1 MNELSRIQF
10 QTTQDYSNYFSGRLL
25 HRALEIKT
33 PYRKWFPRVCAQ
45 NDYEEGVDFVTSDKI
60 VRRADGVAMPH
71 DLHDHLITVDVA
83 KEICLA
89 QHTAIGKLLRKKLIA
104 QEKAALEAR
113 ELELQSCQNQLARTV
128 QQNEELSASLAVQ
141 KANMEAMGDL
151 IERANAALILQRD
164 ALHRQTRQMDR
175 LSGKISRQEK
185 SIQKM
190 TPKADYYDHVLTAP
204 DTYSTTIIAK
214 DCGTT
219 GQKLNRF
226 LHEQKVQYRL
236 HDGWVLYAKYDGKGY
251 THTVTLIEKK
261 DNCPEKVHIMT
272 QWTQKGR
279 QFIFQLMEKDN
290 EHRKDEEKWKIPA
303 LSAEV

>member
-10 QTTQDYSNYFSGRLL
+10 ETAQENPSYVSGRML
-25 HRALEIKT
+25 HQALQIKT
-33 PYRKWFPRVCAQ
+33 PYRKWFPRVCIQ
-45 NDYEEGVDFVTSDKI
+45 NEYEEGEDYVTSDKT
-60 VRRADGVAMPH
+60 VRRADGVPMPY
-71 DLHDHLITVDVA
+71 DLHDHWLTPDAA
-83 KEICLA
+83 KEICLT

-104 QEKAALEAR
+104 QEQAVSEAR
-113 ELELQSCQNQLARTV
+113 ERELRSCRNRLARTV
-128 QQNEELSASLAVQ
+128 QENEELSASLAAQ
-141 KANMEAMGDL
+141 KEDMAVMGDL

-261 DNCPEKVHIMT
+261 DNCPEKVHIIT

>member
-1 MNELSRIQF
+1 M
-10 QTTQDYSNYFSGRLL
+10 
-25 HRALEIKT
+25 
-33 PYRKWFPRVCAQ
+33 
-45 NDYEEGVDFVTSDKI
+45 
-60 VRRADGVAMPH
+60 
-71 DLHDHLITVDVA
+71 
-83 KEICLA
+83 
-89 QHTAIGKLLRKKLIA
+89 
-104 QEKAALEAR
+104 
-113 ELELQSCQNQLARTV
+113 
-128 QQNEELSASLAVQ
+128 
-141 KANMEAMGDL
+141 
-151 IERANAALILQRD
+151 
-164 ALHRQTRQMDR
+164 
-175 LSGKISRQEK
+175 
-185 SIQKM
+185 
-190 TPKADYYDHVLTAP
+190 LTAP

-261 DNCPEKVHIMT
+261 DNCPEKVHIIT

>member
-10 QTTQDYSNYFSGRLL
+10 ETAQENPSYVSGRML
-25 HRALEIKT
+25 HQALQIKT
-33 PYRKWFPRVCAQ
+33 PYRKWFPRVCIQ
-45 NDYEEGVDFVTSDKI
+45 NEYEEGEDYVTSDKI
-60 VRRADGVAMPH
+60 VRRADGVPMPY
-71 DLHDHLITVDVA
+71 DLHDHWLTPDAA
-83 KEICLA
+83 KEICLT

-104 QEKAALEAR
+104 QEQAISEAR
-113 ELELQSCQNQLARTV
+113 ERELRSCQNRLARTV
-128 QQNEELSASLAVQ
+128 QENEELSASLAAQ
-141 KANMEAMGDL
+141 KEDIAVMGDL

-164 ALHRQTRQMDR
+164 VLHRQTRQMDR
-175 LSGKISRQEK
+175 LSRKISHQEK

-236 HDGWVLYAKYDGKGY
+236 HDGWVLYARYDGKGF
-251 THTVTLIEKK
+251 TRTVTVVRKYS
-261 DNCPEKVHIMT
+261 NGTEKVRIVT

-279 QFIFQLMEKDN
+279 EFIIHLLEKAFD
-290 EHRKDEEKWKIPA
+290 DERG
-303 LSAEV
+303 EV